1 MSAER
6 KIERSFIRSALE
18 RNTDGLNR
26 IERPRAAGRPRT
38 FNRPG
43 ANGRPLPITPVQR
56 PDLVRVV
63 PPMRQAIVSRRR
75 SVLQVVCQGGGRAYT
90 LEDSGNGN
98 LRPVGAHALAPR
110 AARRTTLEPCRA
122 DG

>member
-43 ANGRPLPITPVQR
+43 ANGRPLPITR
-56 PDLVRVV
+56 ITAVRWRLEAFNAV
-63 PPMRQAIVSRRR
+63 P
-75 SVLQVVCQGGGRAYT
+75 
-90 LEDSGNGN
+90 
-98 LRPVGAHALAPR
+98 
-110 AARRTTLEPCRA
+110 
-122 DG
+122 